1 MGMAMPDII
10 TANTAGTMSTDVLR
24 SGRWLRWGVVVAG
37 LLVGCLLAVSAVPRI
52 AAHGAVLSAR
62 ATIQTLDE
70 GRALPREEALG
81 AYDAYTQALSWQPE
95 DPGLL
100 QDRARLAGRL
110 ALFDAAMAPRL
121 RERAVRDFRNALAA
135 APGDGTVW
143 ARLAQAEL
151 EAGVGTEAVLDHLRL
166 ARLTAP
172 RRASALLP
180 QFAIVMRHWDEMPE
194 DMRAHGLGDAL
205 GFWSRRAYRPMLVSI
220 YLDAGF
226 EARAAF
232 RERLG
237 ERPSALRQF
246 DSQLASSLSR

>member
-1 MGMAMPDII
+1 MGTAMPDII
-10 TANTAGTMSTDVLR
+10 TANTAGTMLTDVLR

-52 AAHGAVLSAR
+52 VAHGTVFTAR
-62 ATIQTLDE
+62 AAIQALDKA
-70 GRALPREEALG
+70 RALPREEALG
-81 AYDAYTQALSWQPE
+81 AYDAYSKALSWQPE
-95 DPGLL
+95 DPRLL

-110 ALFDAAMAPRL
+110 AQFDAATAPHL
-121 RERAVRDFRNALAA
+121 REQAVRDFRNALAA
-135 APGDGTVW
+135 APGDGTMW

-180 QFAIVMRHWDEMPE
+180 LFAIAMRHWDEMPE

-205 GFWSRRAYRPMLVSI
+205 AFWSLQAYRPLLVSI

-237 ERPSALRQF
+237 ERSNALRQF
-246 DSQLASSLSR
+246 DRQLASSLSR

>member
-1 MGMAMPDII
+1 MPDIT
-10 TANTAGTMSTDVLR
+10 TANTAGTMSTDVLPN
-24 SGRWLRWGVVVAG
+24 GQWFRWGVVVACF
-37 LLVGCLLAVSAVPRI
+37 LVGCLLVIGAIPRI
-52 AAHGAVLSAR
+52 AAHSAVLPAG
-62 ATIQTLDE
+62 ATIRALDE
-70 GRALPREEALG
+70 GRALPREEAVT
-81 AYDAYTQALSWQPE
+81 AYDAYTKALSWRPE
-95 DPGLL
+95 DSALL
-100 QDRARLAGRL
+100 QNRARLAGRL
-110 ALFDAAMAPRL
+110 ALLDAQVAPRW
-121 RERAVRDFRNALAA
+121 REGALEDFRDALAA
-135 APGDGTVW
+135 APGDGAVW
-143 ARLAQAEL
+143 ARFAQAEL

-194 DMRAHGLGDAL
+194 DMRAHGLGNAL
-205 GFWSRRAYRPMLVSI
+205 AFWSRRAYRPLLVSI

-246 DSQLASSLSR
+246 DRQLASGFNR